1 MAARRKK
8 RRAKRK
14 TSVKG
19 KVIRITAT
27 QKRALRNILS
37 AKSVKAPKR
46 RAKRKAKRRTRR

>member
-27 QKRALRNILS
+27 QKRALRSILS